1 LINLA
6 DVVWV
11 TEGPAASLELQRE
24 STGLARRRGLVAQ
37 SMWSTAETTW
47 TLFDLGDW
55 DGVLQAAE
63 EVLAWDKDKGV
74 VSRIVEPMKA
84 YVLALRGERAGAER
98 VMGNLDSFRT
108 IGDPQVLVPALT
120 VTAMLA
126 MEEGNRDAAAE
137 SIRERLD
144 VMSKREGSFAIFHTE
159 AARVIAATGQLEL
172 LEELRSQDDLRLLRT
187 ELSMT
192 TSGAIAAEAAGR
204 SKEALEAYT
213 DVARGWA
220 AYGHSFETAQAELG
234 AGRCLLEL
242 GRPGEASSRL
252 QEARATLSG
261 LGAMRALAE
270 TDRLLARA
278 TAKSS

>member
-1 LINLA
+1 
-6 DVVWV
+6 
-11 TEGPAASLELQRE
+11 
-24 STGLARRRGLVAQ
+24 
-37 SMWSTAETTW
+37 
-47 TLFDLGDW
+47 
-55 DGVLQAAE
+55 
-63 EVLAWDKDKGV
+63 
-74 VSRIVEPMKA
+74 
-84 YVLALRGERAGAER
+84 
-98 VMGNLDSFRT
+98 MGNLDSFRT

-187 ELSMT
+187 ELSMA

-204 SKEALEAYT
+204 SIEALEAYT

-220 AYGHSFETAQAELG
+220 AYGHTFETAQAELG

-252 QEARATLSG
+252 QEARATLSE